1 MRRTCWFVALAGCLL
16 GACDDGVLRAFE
28 PRGPALG
35 GSGGS
40 GGSGRSGSGAGGR
53 SGAGGA
59 GGGSSAEAGGG
70 TGGTTSTLPMAGAG
84 NAPLS
89 SPLLIDDFEDG
100 DPRAKEPLGWWY
112 PVNDRTSTQ
121 GFGIEPASSSAA
133 SAYALRTH
141 GSGFQ
146 LWGAAVGVNLLGE
159 GTPLNALGYEEL
171 CFMARVEADTG
182 NLIEVHL
189 LRDEV
194 HYSQMVSLSETWTR
208 YCSRL
213 VDFISVDGA
222 ALVPSDLTALQFFI
236 PPGPRFLLW
245 LDDVSVVP

>member
-1 MRRTCWFVALAGCLL
+1 MSRARWYVALAGCLL

-28 PRGPALG
+28 PRGPALAGG
-35 GSGGS
+35 GSE
-40 GGSGRSGSGAGGR
+40 A
-53 SGAGGA
+53 
-59 GGGSSAEAGGG
+59 GSSAEAGGG
-70 TGGTTSTLPMAGAG
+70 GGGTTPILPVAGAG
-84 NAPLS
+84 NAPPS

-100 DPRAKEPLGWWY
+100 DLRAKEPIGWWY
-112 PVNDRTSTQ
+112 PVNDRTATQ
-121 GFGIEPASSSAA
+121 GFGIEPTSGGTASV
-133 SAYALRTH
+133 YALRTH

-146 LWGAAVGVNLLGE
+146 AWGAAVGVNLVGD
-159 GTPLNALGYEEL
+159 TVPLNALGYEQL
-171 CFMARVEADTG
+171 CFAARVEADTG

-194 HYSQMVSLSETWTR
+194 HYRQMVSLSETWTR

-222 ALVPSDLTALQFFI
+222 ALVPSELTALQFFF
-236 PPGPRFLLW
+236 PPGPPFVLW